1 MMTTRGTQ
9 ITQQI
14 IDALESIDGEGAFH
28 TDAGQRVIH
37 GRAEHMHLNDYALPL
52 LVVSTTGSI
61 NSAPKPRTV
70 RKDREIVITGIV
82 DASDADYETQL
93 DQLDEDIVRALLPLT
108 HMDAMPDTLQV
119 QFTGGE
125 YTHPEDGSNQA
136 AVSFSFNVSYA
147 LTFHNHEG

>member
-1 MMTTRGTQ
+1 MSTRGTEL
-9 ITQQI
+9 TQKV
-14 IDALESIDGEGAFH
+14 IDALQTIDGEGAFS

-37 GRAEHMHLNDYALPL
+37 GRAEHMRLDKYELPL

-70 RKDREIVITGIV
+70 RKDREIVITGVV
-82 DASDADYETQL
+82 DASAEDYEKQI
-93 DQLDEDIVRALLPLT
+93 DELDEDIVRALLPLT
-108 HMDAMPDTLQV
+108 HIDAMPDALQV

-136 AVSFSFNVSYA
+136 AISFSFNVSYA